1 MARLGLTSFIIS
13 AKLHTLCSEAVIK
26 RSNTPLAQLNI
37 WLLKS
42 SGKWNST
49 PGVELVRGCD
59 VGDWTMLLQCFISL
73 QSTKAFGSIFSLNCH
88 DSCAMQ
94 TLSNPTWCGGAE
106 NWKSEVT
113 CPDDWPLNSY
123 SLTLHQ
129 IWSISA
135 RYSTL
140 YATLIPSSFS
150 TRQHWIENVLS
161 RKCDFRFSM
170 KEAIFLF
177 SLFLSFLLTSFY
189 PSSCS
194 HRPMCNSHNLFIPQ
208 LLVMKG
214 RDD

>member
-1 MARLGLTSFIIS
+1 MKRDTWSGAGEGLWCRRLDFASSVFHIS
-13 AKLHTLCSEAVIK
+13 AVYKGFWEHLFIELPWQLCNADIIQSY
-26 RSNTPLAQLNI
+26 
-37 WLLKS
+37 LL
-42 SGKWNST
+42 WRT
-49 PGVELVRGCD
+49 
-59 VGDWTMLLQCFISL
+59 
-73 QSTKAFGSIFSLNCH
+73 
-88 DSCAMQ
+88 
-94 TLSNPTWCGGAE
+94 E

-140 YATLIPSSFS
+140 YATLFPSSFS
-150 TRQHWIENVLS
+150 TRHHWIENVLS

-170 KEAIFLF
+170 KEVIFLF
-177 SLFLSFLLTSFY
+177 SRFLSFLLTSFY

-194 HRPMCNSHNLFIPQ
+194 HRPVCNSHSLFIPQ